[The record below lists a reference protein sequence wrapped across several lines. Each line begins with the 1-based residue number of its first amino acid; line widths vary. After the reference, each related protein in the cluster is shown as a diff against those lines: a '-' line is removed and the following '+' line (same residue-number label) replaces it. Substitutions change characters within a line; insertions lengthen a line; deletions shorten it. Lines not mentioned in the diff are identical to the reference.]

1 MFRRTFISRLAM
13 LVGTSILTAS
23 SSKATSESSSNELA
37 SAEVAGTV
45 DELLQA
51 LQPESRKQVQFT
63 FDELELKEWSNVPNA
78 VFPRHGLAFGRM
90 SDTEKVAAHRL
101 LAAITSPQGY
111 LKATAI
117 MGLEN
122 ILHEIQAPDL
132 RGYFSPDF
140 YFLSV
145 FGNPREDDRWAVRVN
160 GHHLALY
167 LTVIG
172 GKSSGTPAFFGTEP
186 ATVQHGHLAGLR
198 VLAAETTKGFAL
210 RNALTPEQAKL
221 AVLAEELPPDIFTG
235 PGRDHALKQ
244 PAGIAVSHLY
254 SSQRQLLESL
264 IDEYVNNMQADV
276 ARSYQRRIQADGI
289 DTVRFAWMGPPSPG
303 KPVYYRVH
311 GPSLLIEYDNSLAV
325 GTKLR
330 FNDPNHIH
338 TILRVPGNDFGGDW
352 LSKHHLER
360 HSR

>member
-1 MFRRTFISRLAM
+1 MFRRTFLFRLAM
-13 LVGTSILTAS
+13 LVATSILTAS
-23 SSKATSESSSNELA
+23 SGKATSESNALPSG
-37 SAEVAGTV
+37 EVSRAV
-45 DELLQA
+45 NELLQA
-51 LQPESRKQVQFT
+51 LQPESRKQIQFT
-63 FDELELKEWSNVPNA
+63 FDELELKRWSNVPNA
-78 VFPRHGLAFGRM
+78 VFPRHGLALGKM
-90 SDTEKVAAHRL
+90 SDAEKIAAHRVI
-101 LAAITSPQGY
+101 AAITSPQGY

-122 ILHEIQAPDL
+122 ILREVQAPEWRDK
-132 RGYFSPDF
+132 FSPDF

-145 FGNPREDDRWAVRVN
+145 FGNPREDDRWAIRVN

-172 GKSSGTPAFFGTEP
+172 GKVSGTPAFFGTEP

-198 VLAAETTKGFAL
+198 VLRAETTKGFAL
-210 RNALTPEQAKL
+210 RNALTLEQARM

-235 PGRDHALKQ
+235 PGRDQALKQ
-244 PAGIAVSHLY
+244 PAGIAASHLQAA
-254 SSQRQLLESL
+254 QRQLLESL
-264 IDEYVNNMQADV
+264 IDEYVNNMQPDV
-276 ARSYQRRIQADGI
+276 ARSYQRRIQADGL
-289 DTVRFAWMGPPSPG
+289 DTIRFGWMGASSPG

-338 TILRVPGNDFGGDW
+338 TILRVPGTDFGGDW
-352 LSKHHLER
+352 LRDHHLER
-360 HSR
+360 HSK